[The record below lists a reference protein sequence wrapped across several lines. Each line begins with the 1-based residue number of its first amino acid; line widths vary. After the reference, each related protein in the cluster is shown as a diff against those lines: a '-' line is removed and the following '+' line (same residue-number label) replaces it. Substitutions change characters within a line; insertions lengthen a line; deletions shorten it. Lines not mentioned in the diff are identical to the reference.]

1 MLNAPEAPHMLGS
14 VLCRLRPGGKKAFG
28 FAFQDQAAVDRE
40 GGSTRLLGPLLAL
53 HQVPIGAPEPFDF

>member
-1 MLNAPEAPHMLGS
+1 MLGS